1 MDFSRQHNSLTK
13 NKKHNMKTRNIGFML
28 IAVIMLL
35 QAHGI
40 VAQKMDKLLDSWTL
54 LGTRTVD
61 YTIDRDVIALSASK
75 ASITGLK
82 FIVKDGTL
90 NMRKATVHFA
100 NGDMQDMTFDNQVN
114 ASNDGRVWDL
124 KGNSRA
130 IEKVTF
136 WYDSKNEQKS
146 KSVVEVWGK

>member
-1 MDFSRQHNSLTK
+1 
-13 NKKHNMKTRNIGFML
+13 MKTRNIGIML

-35 QAHGI
+35 QTHGI

-75 ASITGLK
+75 GSITGLK

-90 NMRKATVHFA
+90 NMWKATVHFA
-100 NGDMQDMTFDNQVN
+100 NGDMQDMTFDKQVN
-114 ASNDGRVWDL
+114 ASNDGRLWDL

-136 WYDSKNEQKS
+136 WYDTKNEQKS

>member
-1 MDFSRQHNSLTK
+1 
-13 NKKHNMKTRNIGFML
+13 MKTRNIGIAL

-35 QAHGI
+35 QTHAI

-75 ASITGLK
+75 GSITGLK

-90 NMRKATVHFA
+90 NMWKATVHFA
-100 NGDMQDMTFDNQVN
+100 NGDTQDLTFDKQVN
-114 ASNDGRVWDL
+114 ASNDGRLWDL

-136 WYDSKNEQKS
+136 WYDTKNEKKN